1 MPVTVRLCWTAQ
13 ATSTAAGHQ
22 HHCCRCTTQS
32 QGLSLRQREV
42 GAAGG
47 RSNPLAGGNCLH
59 DASRQACCQS
69 VRAIRTPDRADNLL
83 AVARGHARRN
93 PHEIRTQTS
102 RRLHSMGHDTAG
114 FTNSIKFRSATARRF
129 CFMLRLENKSNI
141 GKLVGLLEKLPSSVH
156 LVPPWVSCA

>member
-1 MPVTVRLCWTAQ
+1 VPVTVRLCWTAK

-42 GAAGG
+42 GAAGARG

-69 VRAIRTPDRADNLL
+69 VRAIRTQDRADNLL
-83 AVARGHARRN
+83 AGARGHAARRN
-93 PHEIRTQTS
+93 PRQIRTQTS

-141 GKLVGLLEKLPSSVH
+141 G
-156 LVPPWVSCA
+156 

>member
-1 MPVTVRLCWTAQ
+1 VPVTVRLCWTAQ

-42 GAAGG
+42 GAAGARG

-69 VRAIRTPDRADNLL
+69 VQAIRTPDRADNLL
-83 AVARGHARRN
+83 AGARGHAARRN
-93 PHEIRTQTS
+93 PRQIRTQTS

-141 GKLVGLLEKLPSSVH
+141 G
-156 LVPPWVSCA
+156 